1 MHVDE
6 DQMLAH
12 AVLSH
17 WIFFLQPFEEYWSKE
32 DVQRG
37 LKSSDLVQVGP
48 VSLIFFS
55 HAYHILLSFQ
65 GVLRINQRNYEDAFV
80 DDPVLYIV
88 CVSRL
93 YYLQF
98 CGPHGHMYIGRRR
111 GLLCEWDVEEE
122 QSS

>member
-6 DQMLAH
+6 DQML

-48 VSLIFFS
+48 VFFS

-98 CGPHGHMYIGRRR
+98 CGPHGHIHVYRKGEGTTM
-111 GLLCEWDVEEE
+111 
-122 QSS
+122 